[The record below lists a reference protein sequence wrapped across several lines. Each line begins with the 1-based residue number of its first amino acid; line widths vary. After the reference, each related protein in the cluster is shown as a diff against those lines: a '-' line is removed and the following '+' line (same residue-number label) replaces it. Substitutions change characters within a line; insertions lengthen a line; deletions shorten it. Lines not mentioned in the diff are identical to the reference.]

1 MEADPTPGP
10 TFTIAFVP
18 GVTLAKW
25 SKVWQERRRDLP
37 LAFAPTAE
45 SDAVRVLHERTANVS
60 FVRLPVDD
68 TDLSLIPLYSEVPVV
83 VLPKD
88 HELSLLAEVAVA
100 DLADEHLLQDP
111 DEVPEWRNVAIEVRD
126 GTRRAVPDL
135 RSVEDAVELVA
146 AGVGIVIV
154 PQSVARLYSRKDVI
168 ARPVTDVAQSRI
180 GLAWLADE
188 TTPDIDDF
196 VGVVRGRTAHS
207 SRNPQEEPEKAP
219 PKERKPQ
226 QKPKAKP
233 FTPRQGRA
241 PKKLGKGRNRGR
253 GRS

>member
-1 MEADPTPGP
+1 
-10 TFTIAFVP
+10 
-18 GVTLAKW
+18 
-25 SKVWQERRRDLP
+25 
-37 LAFAPTAE
+37 
-45 SDAVRVLHERTANVS
+45 VS

-68 TDLSLIPLYSEVPVV
+68 TDLSLIPLYSEVPVA

-88 HELSLLAEVAVA
+88 HDLSLVDSLSVA

-111 DEVPEWRNVAIEVRD
+111 DVVPEWRDVATEIRD
-126 GTRRAVPDL
+126 GSRRTLPEM
-135 RSVEDAVELVA
+135 RSIEDAIELVA

-154 PQSVARLYSRKDVI
+154 PQSVARLYGRKDVI
-168 ARPVTDVAQSRI
+168 ARPVTDVAETRV

-188 TTPDIDDF
+188 TTADIDDF
-196 VGVVRGRTAHS
+196 VGVVRGRTARS
-207 SRNPQEEPEKAP
+207 SRAPQEEPEKAP

>member
-1 MEADPTPGP
+1 MDADPTPEP
-10 TFTIAFVP
+10 SFTIAFVA

-25 SKVWQERRRDLP
+25 SRVWQERRRDLP
-37 LAFAPTAE
+37 LVFAPTAE
-45 SDAVRVLHERTANVS
+45 ADAVRVLHERSADVS

-83 VLPKD
+83 MLPKD
-88 HELSLLAEVAVA
+88 HDLSLVESVTVA
-100 DLADEHLLQDP
+100 DLAGEHLLQDP
-111 DEVPEWRNVAIEVRD
+111 DAVPEWRDVATELRD
-126 GTRRAVPDL
+126 GSRRALPEL
-135 RSVEDAVELVA
+135 RSIEDAIELVA
-146 AGVGIVIV
+146 AGVGAVIV

-168 ARPVTDVAQSRI
+168 ARPVTDVAETWI

-196 VGVVRGRTAHS
+196 VGVVRGRTARS
-207 SRNPQEEPEKAP
+207 SRAPQEEPEKAP